1 MKIYHSIVLVIL
13 LLVSSM
19 GPLALHDLENSQSLT
34 SGRSVD
40 ISVDSVE
47 IVSAS
52 AVIDGVHTLATGT
65 QEVRVRLVN
74 LGITPATG
82 TLDLNVAVN
91 GGVSSAVDTVSFSVG
106 GSSSATYLM
115 EWVQTSGTA
124 DVSVSATAGADSDP
138 SNNQYPITDTL
149 TIEDKSDYLV
159 VSDTLPNDGAIIGR
173 DMWHGDW
180 VFTNSGNIPFNAEGD
195 LILTPSGGGSTI
207 DVTSSITNAPP
218 GSLSANAGNSV
229 VNLSFDGSALSGT
242 YTLSG
247 LFQISFPN
255 GSTTDI
261 TISSRNIVLT
271 DSHATLTPPSNIS
284 VNPGSGTGLL
294 FIVQNLGSS
303 TESYTVEY
311 SNVSGWV
318 DPSSLPATI
327 TALASNTGAPINV
340 PVDVPIT
347 ANRSDI
353 ETVTVYVNSTTSL
366 VSISARASVLA
377 GDLFESDLQSNGS
390 LVYIDPGATEQIYYT
405 LVNTGTSPAHFDLT
419 AGLQEEP
426 IGWTVNIEP
435 EQTDLLSPGNTRAVT
450 ITVTAPV
457 LSSPLDPETKVSAGN
472 RLHLRV
478 TSTPVEG
485 NSALTASNI
494 TDIEVRPSV
503 SVAMNPL
510 VDELFFSAED
520 LESGNLFEL
529 FDVEVILL
537 SNFPSGTTGSAVVN
551 ITSIPTTFSS
561 VDGATYGTQEI
572 LRWDSTLAP
581 GSVSLDLGESRTI
594 VASVL
599 GPTEALPA
607 AGELNF
613 TLTATT
619 SLSGMVGIT
628 SPQTTSSFR
637 VILDTVIDGELE
649 DSPITA
655 GVPGV
660 QNDATMN
667 LVNTGNALSD
677 YTLSSPGLPGWI
689 VNLTPNAV
697 TALAPEVGTWPSG
710 IDSVFQ
716 SVVVAATPPTDARA
730 DIVHEIEILLFDG
743 EGRFVDNGTASFV
756 LDEVIGASIEPDQ
769 MYIEVPS
776 EGTQTASFQVRNL
789 GNSLQTYDLS
799 TGNFV
804 GGTDFTV
811 GAPSSVTVE
820 PGANITLT
828 VDVTALSGARAD
840 SSYSFELILEHMGIE
855 QDRSTVEVGIEKI
868 HDLRLTHEASFEAIP
883 GETLTMSVTVENRGN
898 LQEIGS
904 FNLTTP
910 AGWVQSSDEINILP
924 GETITGLSVTL
935 TVPALDSEEV
945 PIAGQ
950 VYVIPIL
957 AVNSTDNLTIGT
969 SNVTVTIKPV
979 FQLVMSSSPSR
990 IASIPGQSRDASYLM
1005 KNAGN
1010 DAVILDVTCELDPS
1024 SVGRWSAP
1032 VCPSTLE
1039 LSQGQERWINLSLTP
1054 IDDRHWD
1061 KESGTLL
1068 FEFIPRGEVGGNA
1081 SWSTPLIIERVQT
1094 DDPIVLRA
1102 SDGPQYTLNVDWMHV
1117 PELSQTGTLSPSSYS
1132 LRYVSAE
1139 RTVNSSLYPE
1149 SLWSFAI
1156 SGGPNPLVPGDLHS
1170 LGSAAPYAL
1179 DSFDVLV
1186 NMPDSTTI
1194 APGDGWNLTFNLEN
1208 LDEAGSRPGTTFV
1221 IKLRLDSYS
1230 DPRIAGVSF
1239 SAGSLIEG
1247 STTDLV
1253 VNVTNSGTAIL
1264 PMYSLVMLSCGDSV
1278 TITDNLPRA
1287 IPALAIQESVEVN
1300 WTVTADPLPWYVT
1313 QGELECTVSLIM
1325 PDSVYGNNEGNDVVV
1340 EMLTVDSWSPGFL
1353 ISLISGILAI
1363 VLSLFLFRRGLDDD
1377 ERALHGSTYIVM
1389 LGLALLA
1396 RSSVIPEIGLICIV
1410 LATLWMLVVSWIGA
1424 GEIQAIHDDRRKALI
1439 GERSA
1444 LGNHADEIETTR
1456 REIGLILLGAP
1467 IFFVLMMTIDPS
1479 LKVDLSVLSIS
1490 SSIGYI
1496 LVVGIICFVILRYLD
1511 RLYGLLHNDLA
1522 ALDIRTARI
1531 RGILQSRTQNRVN
1544 PFAAPPPMPEA
1555 FNQEMESE
1563 HIEGGEEE

>member
-1 MKIYHSIVLVIL
+1 MKIYHSIILVIL
-13 LLVSSM
+13 LLVSSL
-19 GPLALHDLENSQSLT
+19 GPLALHDLEGPQSLT

-47 IVSAS
+47 IVSPS
-52 AVIDGVHTLATGT
+52 AVIAGVHTLATGT
-65 QEVRVRLVN
+65 QEVRIRLVN
-74 LGITPATG
+74 LGTTSATG
-82 TLDLNVAVN
+82 TLDLEVAVN
-91 GGVSSAVDTVSFSVG
+91 GGTPSTVDTVAISVG
-106 GSSSATYLM
+106 GGSSATYLM

-124 DVSVSATAGADSDP
+124 DVSASVTVGADSDL
-138 SNNQYPITDTL
+138 SNNQDSIPDTL
-149 TIEDKSDYLV
+149 TIEDRSDYLV

-180 VFTNSGNIPFNAEGD
+180 VFTNTGNIPFDAEGD
-195 LILTPSGGGSTI
+195 LILTPSGGGPTI

-247 LFQISFPN
+247 LFQISYPD

-261 TISSRNIVLT
+261 TILSRNIVLT

-311 SNVSGWV
+311 SYVSGWV
-318 DPSSLPATI
+318 DPSSLPSTI
-327 TALASNTGAPINV
+327 TDLSPNTGAPINV

-347 ANRSDI
+347 ADRSDV
-353 ETVTVYVNSTTSL
+353 ETVTVYVNSTSSL

-426 IGWTVNIEP
+426 VGWAVTIEP

-450 ITVTAPV
+450 ITITAPV
-457 LSSPLDPETKVSAGN
+457 LSSPLDPEAKVSAGN

-510 VDELFFSAED
+510 VEELFFSAED

-537 SNFPSGTTGSAVVN
+537 SNFPSGTTGSAVVD
-551 ITSIPTTFSS
+551 ITSTPTTFSS
-561 VDGATYGTQEI
+561 VDGATYGTQETS
-572 LRWDSTLAP
+572 RWDSTLAP
-581 GSVSLDLGESRTI
+581 SSISLNLGESRTV

-599 GPTEALPA
+599 GPSDSLPA
-607 AGELNF
+607 AGQLNF

-628 SPQTTSSFR
+628 SPQTSSSFR
-637 VILDTVIDGELE
+637 VIIDTVIDGELE

-689 VNLTPNAV
+689 VDLTPNAV

-710 IDSVFQ
+710 IDTVFQ

-756 LDEVIGASIEPDQ
+756 LDEVIGASIEPDE

-789 GNSLQTYDLS
+789 GNSLQTYDIS

-811 GAPSSVTVE
+811 GAPSSVSVE

-840 SSYSFELILEHMGIE
+840 SQYSFELILEHLGVE
-855 QDRSTVEVGIEKI
+855 QDRSTVEVGVEKI

-883 GETLTMSVTVENRGN
+883 GETLTMSVTAENRGN
-898 LQEIGS
+898 LLEIGS

-910 AGWVQSSDEINILP
+910 SGWIQSSDGFNILP
-924 GETITGLSVTL
+924 GETISGLTVTL

-945 PIAGQ
+945 PMAGQ

-957 AVNSTDNLTIGT
+957 AVNSTDNLTIGS

-1024 SVGRWSAP
+1024 STGRWSAP

-1132 LRYVSAE
+1132 LRYVSEE

-1149 SLWSFAI
+1149 SIWSFAI
-1156 SGGPNPLVPGDLHS
+1156 SGGPNPLVPGDIHS
-1170 LGSAAPYAL
+1170 LGSASPYAL
-1179 DSFDVLV
+1179 DSFDILV
-1186 NMPDSTTI
+1186 NMPDSTSI

-1208 LDEAGSRPGTTFV
+1208 LDEAGNRPGTTFV
-1221 IKLRLDSYS
+1221 VKIRLDSYS
-1230 DPRIAGVSF
+1230 DPRIAAVSF
-1239 SAGSLIEG
+1239 STGSLIEG
-1247 STTDLV
+1247 STSDLV

-1264 PMYSLVMLSCGDSV
+1264 PMFSLVTLSCGDSV
-1278 TITDNLPRA
+1278 TITDNVPRA

-1300 WTVTADPLPWYVT
+1300 WTVTADPLPWYIT
-1313 QGELECTVSLIM
+1313 QGDLECTVSLIL
-1325 PDSVYGNNEGNDVVV
+1325 PDSVYGNNEANDMVV
-1340 EMLTVDSWSPGFL
+1340 EMLTVEAWSPGFL
-1353 ISLISGILAI
+1353 ISLISGILVI
-1363 VLSLFLFRRGLDDD
+1363 VLSLFLFRRGIDDD

-1396 RSSVIPEIGLICIV
+1396 RSSIIPEIGFICIG

-1479 LKVDLSVLSIS
+1479 LKVELSVLSIS
-1490 SSIGYI
+1490 SSLGYI

-1544 PFAAPPPMPEA
+1544 PFAAPPPVPEA
-1555 FNQEMESE
+1555 FNQEMQSE
-1563 HIEGGEEE
+1563 GNEGGEEE